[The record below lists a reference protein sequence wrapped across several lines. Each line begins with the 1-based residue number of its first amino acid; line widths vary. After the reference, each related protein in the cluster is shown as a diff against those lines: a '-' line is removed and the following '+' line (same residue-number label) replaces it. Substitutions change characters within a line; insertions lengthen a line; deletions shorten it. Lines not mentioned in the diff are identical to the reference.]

1 MLENVRRTK
10 SGEAKT
16 AHFWIPNENCILL
29 DTMDSRCDSYFVYII
44 IN

>member
-29 DTMDSRCDSYFVYII
+29 DSMDSCSYFVYII

>member
-29 DTMDSRCDSYFVYII
+29 DTMDSRSYFVYIL